1 MTKNTFWIFLTLP
14 LILILSTGAFAAE
27 GSGLAD
33 PNAEAS
39 SLLNLLHETANSWT
53 GKLGNYATYLLFSL
67 ALIQLVW
74 TFGLKALDGNL
85 ELGSVVADL
94 LRFIMVTSFFSMMIT
109 YLPSWGGL
117 TVDSFR
123 EAAGRAGGMGK
134 MLYPGDVLAIAV
146 TLSNTVADGILLLS
160 PGTAV
165 FNSFMSLIVLVCFT
179 FIAAF
184 MFVTLVESYIIICAG
199 VFMMGFGGSSWTR
212 EFATSPLKYIVSVG
226 AKLFVLT
233 LIVSVISASA
243 DAWVEAYTRDSAS
256 SLTMAGLSIICAY
269 LTKTIP
275 ELIAGMINGTSLGGG
290 SAIGGLAMA
299 GAAGAAGLAV
309 GASALAGGAAGS
321 AGGGIS
327 SLAKS
332 LGSSLAGN
340 APQPN
345 QSDADTSPAS
355 TMTGGGGSPAR
366 SSVSASNAPNTSGQ
380 TSETGRKLGGA
391 AMKVA
396 GSMAALSVPGMEG
409 ASSLGNISSAPT
421 NGFEDT
427 PQQEENGKDAAGENS
442 NIIRPAQTAPE
453 K

>member
-1 MTKNTFWIFLTLP
+1 MTKNTFWIVFIVP
-14 LILILSTGAFAAE
+14 LLLILSTGAFAAE

-33 PNAEAS
+33 PSAEAS

-53 GKLGNYATYLLFSL
+53 GELGKYATYLLFSL

-74 TFGLKALDGNL
+74 TFGLKALDSNL
-85 ELGSVVADL
+85 ELGSVIADL
-94 LRFIMVTSFFSMMIT
+94 LRLIMVTSFFSMMIT

-117 TVDSFR
+117 MVDSFR

-146 TLSNTVADGILLLS
+146 TLSNTVADGIFTLS

-165 FNSFMSLIVLVCFT
+165 FNSFMSVIVLLCFT

-199 VFMMGFGGSSWTR
+199 VFLMGFGGSSWTR

-243 DAWVEAYTRDSAS
+243 DAWVEAYTKDSAS
-256 SLTMAGLSIICAY
+256 SLTIAGLAIICAY

-299 GAAGAAGLAV
+299 GAAGTAGLAV
-309 GASALAGGAAGS
+309 GAGALAGGAASS

-327 SLAKS
+327 ILAKS

-340 APQPN
+340 APQAP
-345 QSDADTSPAS
+345 QSDANS
-355 TMTGGGGSPAR
+355 TITGGGGSPAR
-366 SSVSASNAPNTSGQ
+366 SSGSPSNAPNTSGQ
-380 TSETGRKLGGA
+380 SGEKGRKLAGA
-391 AMKVA
+391 AMKTA
-396 GSMAALSVPGMEG
+396 GSMVALSVPGMES
-409 ASSLGNISSAPT
+409 ASSLGNISSAPS

-427 PQQEENGKDAAGENS
+427 PRQEETGNDPASENS
-442 NIIRPAQTAPE
+442 NIIRPEKPEPE

>member
-1 MTKNTFWIFLTLP
+1 
-14 LILILSTGAFAAE
+14 
-27 GSGLAD
+27 
-33 PNAEAS
+33 
-39 SLLNLLHETANSWT
+39 
-53 GKLGNYATYLLFSL
+53 LLFSL

-74 TFGLKALDGNL
+74 TFGLKALDSNL
-85 ELGSVVADL
+85 ELGSVIADL
-94 LRFIMVTSFFSMMIT
+94 LRLIMVTSFFSMMIT

-117 TVDSFR
+117 MVDSFR

-146 TLSNTVADGILLLS
+146 TLSNTVADGIFTLS

-165 FNSFMSLIVLVCFT
+165 FNSFMSVIVLLCFT

-199 VFMMGFGGSSWTR
+199 VFLMGFGGSSWTR

-243 DAWVEAYTRDSAS
+243 DAWVEAYTKDSAS
-256 SLTMAGLSIICAY
+256 SLTIAGLAIICAY

-299 GAAGAAGLAV
+299 GAAGTAGLAV
-309 GASALAGGAAGS
+309 GAGALAGGAASS

-327 SLAKS
+327 ILAKS

-340 APQPN
+340 APQAP
-345 QSDADTSPAS
+345 QSDANS
-355 TMTGGGGSPAR
+355 TITGGGGSPAR
-366 SSVSASNAPNTSGQ
+366 SSGSPSNAPNTSGQ
-380 TSETGRKLGGA
+380 SGEKGRKLAGA
-391 AMKVA
+391 AMKTA
-396 GSMAALSVPGMEG
+396 GSMVALSVPGMES
-409 ASSLGNISSAPT
+409 ASSLGNISSAPS

-427 PQQEENGKDAAGENS
+427 PRQEETGNDPASENS
-442 NIIRPAQTAPE
+442 NIIRPEKPEPE

>member
-1 MTKNTFWIFLTLP
+1 MTKNTFWIVFIVP
-14 LILILSTGAFAAE
+14 LLLILSTGAFAAE

-33 PNAEAS
+33 PSAEAS

-53 GKLGNYATYLLFSL
+53 GELGKYATYLLFSL

-74 TFGLKALDGNL
+74 TFGLKALDSNL
-85 ELGSVVADL
+85 ELGSVIADL
-94 LRFIMVTSFFSMMIT
+94 LRLIMVTSFFSMMIT

-117 TVDSFR
+117 MVDSFR

-146 TLSNTVADGILLLS
+146 TLSNTVADGIFTLS

-165 FNSFMSLIVLVCFT
+165 FNSFMSVIVLLCFT
-179 FIAAF
+179 FISAF

-199 VFMMGFGGSSWTR
+199 VFLMGFGGSSWTR

-243 DAWVEAYTRDSAS
+243 DAWVEAYTKDSAS
-256 SLTMAGLSIICAY
+256 SLTIAGLAIICAY

-299 GAAGAAGLAV
+299 GAAGTAGLAV
-309 GASALAGGAAGS
+309 GAGALAGGAASS

-327 SLAKS
+327 ILAKS

-340 APQPN
+340 APQAP
-345 QSDADTSPAS
+345 QSDANS
-355 TMTGGGGSPAR
+355 TITGGGGSPAR
-366 SSVSASNAPNTSGQ
+366 SSGSPSNAPNTSGQ
-380 TSETGRKLGGA
+380 SGEKGRKLAGA
-391 AMKVA
+391 AMKTA
-396 GSMAALSVPGMEG
+396 GSMVALSVPGMES
-409 ASSLGNISSAPT
+409 ASSLGNISSAPS

-427 PQQEENGKDAAGENS
+427 PRQEETGNDPASENS
-442 NIIRPAQTAPE
+442 NIIRPEKPEPE